1 MASVF
6 TSFDCFISMKM
17 SEMPLFEYY
26 CIINIVEEVGD
37 GAFGFS
43 HLAGKLMCDLC
54 WAGMCKHI
62 VKLFVMCIYFI

>member
-17 SEMPLFEYY
+17 SEMPLLKYY
-26 CIINIVEEVGD
+26 CIINMVEKVGD
-37 GAFGFS
+37 GAFAVS
-43 HLAGKLMCDLC
+43 HIASKLMCDFR
-54 WAGMCKHI
+54 WAGMCKYI